1 MISKLLVESTI
12 KNEQNFW
19 TFFKPQVLFSVMLLG
34 DDKALSFLRK
44 SKVEPSKNEN
54 SILAPLFYQLEAAPF
69 IF

>member
-19 TFFKPQVLFSVMLLG
+19 TFFKPRVLFSVMLLG
-34 DDKALSFLRK
+34 DDKALGFLRK
-44 SKVEPSKNEN
+44 SKVEPRKSEN